1 MKGKV
6 KFAFFLLIIFCL
18 ESILNGHLLRSFRH
32 MFSVSNLCCS
42 RGEKRLFSGVS
53 FSLQH
58 GEYLH
63 LEGDNGVGKT
73 SLLRIACGLSPLEQG
88 EICWQG
94 KSISENR
101 DEFRSNLAYLGH
113 QLALKEDLTPL
124 ENLLSHAA
132 VAGRQLPLPEAKDA
146 LAQLGLRGREHLP
159 VRVLSQGQKRRTA
172 LARLVVSTAKLWILD
187 EPFVA
192 LDPAAQNALS
202 EVINAHLTRQGMVL
216 LTSHQAV
223 SHAGQGRS
231 YRLRS

>member
-1 MKGKV
+1 
-6 KFAFFLLIIFCL
+6 
-18 ESILNGHLLRSFRH
+18 

>member
-1 MKGKV
+1 
-6 KFAFFLLIIFCL
+6 
-18 ESILNGHLLRSFRH
+18 

-42 RGEKRLFSGVS
+42 RGEKLLFSGVS

-124 ENLLSHAA
+124 ENLLCHAA

-223 SHAGQGRS
+223 SLAGQGCS

>member
-73 SLLRIACGLSPLEQG
+73 SLLRIACGLRPLEQG

-223 SHAGQGRS
+223 SLAGQGRS